1 MNLRSE
7 WKRWGVAIVGITIAA
22 FLVSVWLSPRELL
35 AAQIPA
41 GLIASLTYSICI
53 GLLMFAAGHFAWDIG
68 GDRPLAWRMTLWV
81 STSLIAVVSGTLM
94 AYALLYS
101 AGITRSANFWR
112 GYWYSL
118 QFAAFITVTFGAV
131 ICVYE
136 YWRGKYKHAELER
149 ERAVKLAAEA
159 RLASLESRIHPH
171 FLFNTLNSISS
182 LIHSNPEAADE
193 QLQRL
198 CSLLR
203 FSLDAPEKPLV
214 NLGREMQIVRDYLE
228 IEKTRYGARL
238 RFAID
243 VPDAL
248 LSAEVP
254 ALSVQTLVENAVKH
268 AVAPRREGGEVRVRA
283 RDGGSGLRIEV
294 GDDGPGVSES
304 AIVAGHGLDI
314 LRGRLAAHYG
324 ARARLEF
331 SAAAVTMA
339 IEA

>member
-1 MNLRSE
+1 VNLRSE

-53 GLLMFAAGHFAWDIG
+53 GLLMFAAGHFAWDTG
-68 GDRPLAWRMTLWV
+68 GDRPLGWRMALWV
-81 STSLIAVVSGTLM
+81 STSLIAVVAGTLM
-94 AYALLYS
+94 AYALLHS

-112 GYWYSL
+112 GYWNSL

-171 FLFNTLNSISS
+171 FLFNTLNSISA

-203 FSLDAPEKPLV
+203 FSLDAPETPLV
-214 NLGREMQIVRDYLE
+214 TLGREMQIVRDYLE
-228 IEKTRYGARL
+228 IEKTRFGARL
-238 RFAID
+238 RYVI
-243 VPDAL
+243 
-248 LSAEVP
+248 EVP
-254 ALSVQTLVENAVKH
+254 EELLPEQVPPLSVQTLVENSVKY
-268 AVAPRREGGEVRVRA
+268 AIGPRREGGEVRVTA
-283 RDGGSGLRIEV
+283 RREGGRLTIAVADG
-294 GDDGPGVSES
+294 GPGVSEGQ
-304 AIVAGHGLDI
+304 IVAGHGLDL
-314 LRGRLAAHYG
+314 LRGRLEAHFGEAAK
-324 ARARLEF
+324 LEF
-331 SAAAVTMA
+331 SAAAVKMA
-339 IEA
+339 IGR